1 QRQRIETSRTGDGET
16 QTGNGR
22 GELATR
28 GGEPVRKITISNR
41 DTGDVKVLEVPA
53 VTPETLA
60 RAFQLIFDRSFELV
74 SWSEDGKVVFQCKD
88 KDSGQEVMTLRD
100 GAIVLGKTQ
109 KEVYGMIGN
118 RAKQT
123 ATVLGVKPS
132 REVRIAGGNQY
143 SSGSTYSLAC

>member
-1 QRQRIETSRTGDGET
+1 VT
-16 QTGNGR
+16 
-22 GELATR
+22 
-28 GGEPVRKITISNR
+28 KITINNR

-53 VTPETLA
+53 VTAETLA

-100 GAIVLGKTQ
+100 VAIVLGKTQ

-123 ATVLGVKPS
+123 ASVLGVKSLPVFRIPGS
-132 REVRIAGGNQY
+132 KQYGVVRSDFFAWLR
-143 SSGSTYSLAC
+143 SLPAPIHIHKGRKRKPKQR